1 MLITVYLTNQK
12 PSFYG
17 NSCAPFRVKDF
28 VDLWCRCRSLGK
40 VCFFLL
46 AQVYIWLLTPVYF
59 GDLLGL
65 FIILHWLVY
74 GGLICAKFVF
84 DAVMQS
90 LRLLVCMRFIGRY
103 LVWEKGRQGRFLH
116 ILINYWLQRK
126 YLFKITRPVRATLRM
141 LYWPMC
147 NAVQLYYVCMCCDNQ
162 YTKMHIHS
170 AC

>member
-1 MLITVYLTNQK
+1 M
-12 PSFYG
+12 
-17 NSCAPFRVKDF
+17 
-28 VDLWCRCRSLGK
+28 
-40 VCFFLL
+40 
-46 AQVYIWLLTPVYF
+46 
-59 GDLLGL
+59 
-65 FIILHWLVY
+65 Y

-103 LVWEKGRQGRFLH
+103 LVWEKGRQGRSLH

-147 NAVQLYYVCMCCDNQ
+147 NAVQLCYVCAVITNTQKCT
-162 YTKMHIHS
+162 YTVLCAIVSNMLLYEHDLKPPQSTHS
-170 AC
+170 VLINVCRQNLHDITFLFYLCL